1 MTIDQQST
9 RCAHNT
15 RISGINKKWSENT
28 PRNNPLVLSGG
39 VEITVEMTL
48 SEYLVLEEYSE
59 CKSLGRFVLRRGGET
74 VAIGLIEKLIH
85 RK

>member
-48 SEYLVLEEYSE
+48 SEYLVLE
-59 CKSLGRFVLRRGGET
+59 RFVLRRGGET
-74 VAIGLIEKLIH
+74 VAIGLIETLIH
-85 RK
+85 KK